1 MRERFQIRLA
11 TPGRAGA
18 RGWGVGMVVTF
29 GTSHRLA
36 QAADS
41 PACAAAAAGP
51 MRPAVRRPFSP
62 QLASSSASP
71 RALLLVLAAGRTAPP
86 ETPDER
92 RSFGP
97 EHAGRGGEEKSRWP
111 AKERT

>member
-1 MRERFQIRLA
+1 
-11 TPGRAGA
+11 
-18 RGWGVGMVVTF
+18 MVVTF
-29 GTSHRLA
+29 GTSDRLA
-36 QAADS
+36 QAAAS
-41 PACAAAAAGP
+41 PACTAATGP
-51 MRPAVRRPFSP
+51 MRPSVRRPFSP
-62 QLASSSASP
+62 QLAASSSASP

-97 EHAGRGGEEKSRWP
+97 EHAGRGGEEKSRLP

>member
-1 MRERFQIRLA
+1 M
-11 TPGRAGA
+11 
-18 RGWGVGMVVTF
+18 VTF
-29 GTSHRLA
+29 GTSGRLA
-36 QAADS
+36 QAAAS
-41 PACAAAAAGP
+41 PACAAATGP
-51 MRPAVRRPFSP
+51 MCPAVRRPLSP
-62 QLASSSASP
+62 QLAASAASP

-97 EHAGRGGEEKSRWP
+97 EHAGRGGEEKSRLP